1 MEALERVT
9 HEFTYESGPSRVGQ
23 TIGHS
28 PRLLQ
33 MYRAGHGGLSLYRR
47 HKADDASGKTGGAP
61 CLVVLPL
68 YLRAREGRERS
79 RRNFCSRRLASSL
92 AMEGDRRPVL
102 GAHAHTL
109 FPPLLSL

>member
-28 PRLLQ
+28 PRPLQ

-47 HKADDASGKTGGAP
+47 HKADDASGKTGGST
-61 CLVVLPL
+61 LP
-68 YLRAREGRERS
+68 RRSASVSKGERREGEV
-79 RRNFCSRRLASSL
+79 
-92 AMEGDRRPVL
+92 EKK
-102 GAHAHTL
+102 
-109 FPPLLSL
+109 LL